1 MKVGLPPNEDGYEAM
16 ADAVDPT
23 IFDLE

>member
-1 MKVGLPPNEDGYEAM
+1 MKVGLPPNEGGYEAM

-23 IFDLE
+23 IFDFE